1 MALSIKRALFAL
13 LLLTLLASNP
23 VDAATRKKI
32 STKKE
37 KHAQPEVVAEPEVV
51 A

>member
-1 MALSIKRALFAL
+1 MVFSIKRALFAL
-13 LLLTLLASNP
+13 LLLSTLTTIT

-37 KHAQPEVVAEPEVV
+37 KST
-51 A
+51 